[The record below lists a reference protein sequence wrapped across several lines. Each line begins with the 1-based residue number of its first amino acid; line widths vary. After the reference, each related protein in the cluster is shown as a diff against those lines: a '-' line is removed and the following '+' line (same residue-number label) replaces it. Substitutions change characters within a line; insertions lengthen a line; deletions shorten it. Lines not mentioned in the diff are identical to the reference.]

1 MQRKSSSYWRG
12 KNSAKQV
19 ILKRST
25 VKELQGVKVDSAKS
39 AMMKVHYEA
48 DMHRGNLV
56 QLAYDMCVAGGHKVD
71 IPNEHVEASN
81 PQHLSALKAL
91 EKTMKLFVLTKKSKP
106 FLDLK
111 EEIQMEK
118 AMLKERTKRLDC
130 TQESE

>member
-1 MQRKSSSYWRG
+1 MKQYYKLAKLSEQMLFKCNKVLKEIDHTRTFDNHNAFLAKWVVDESSNKVVVITEEE

-71 IPNEHVEASN
+71 IPN
-81 PQHLSALKAL
+81 
-91 EKTMKLFVLTKKSKP
+91 
-106 FLDLK
+106 
-111 EEIQMEK
+111 
-118 AMLKERTKRLDC
+118 
-130 TQESE
+130 